1 MLSPIEIDR
10 NLIIDKGV
18 DFALGDFKRRRGF
31 IFEEQNFGILEMLV
45 RVNMTG
51 GSLFNCN
58 GRSWDVDISDGF

>member
-1 MLSPIEIDR
+1 MPPKAGGKKKSKAAKSVT
-10 NLIIDKGV
+10 N
-18 DFALGDFKRRRGF
+18 KRRRGF
-31 IFEEQNFGILEMLV
+31 IFEEQNFGILDMLV